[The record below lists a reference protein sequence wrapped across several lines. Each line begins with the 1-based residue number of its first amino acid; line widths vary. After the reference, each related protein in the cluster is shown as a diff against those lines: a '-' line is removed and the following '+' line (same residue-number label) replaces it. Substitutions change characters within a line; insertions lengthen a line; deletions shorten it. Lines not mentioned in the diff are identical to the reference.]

1 MKGREGR
8 RLGGAAQADAM
19 PRLLLAFLG
28 LALLVIAPFLIW
40 GGDMEAAL
48 PLSLGALV
56 PPALWFLLRPVFRR
70 LAP

>member
-1 MKGREGR
+1 
-8 RLGGAAQADAM
+8 M